1 MNFELIAK
9 ALQDLQEQVD
19 LLRNKRIRQMDIIP
33 DSIKTRA
40 MGEANRY
47 VVTGLEADL
56 PEGYTVTG
64 STLMYFASD
73 TNKLYIWNGLAWK
86 SVTLS

>member
-1 MNFELIAK
+1 MDFEIITK
-9 ALQDLQEQVD
+9 AIRNLQEQID

-47 VVTGLEADL
+47 VVMGLEADL
-56 PEGYTVTG
+56 PAGYTVTG
-64 STLMYFASD
+64 SSLMYFALD
-73 TNKLYIWNGLAWK
+73 TNKLYIWNGTAWK